1 MEREDAA
8 KDYRTKGGSTSSSG
22 LASLVSDRDG
32 VISTEAD
39 MTDTTDTDKP
49 VLMTD
54 REKPLVM
61 QQAYIQNSII
71 L

>member
-8 KDYRTKGGSTSSSG
+8 KDYRTKGGSTSSG

-39 MTDTTDTDKP
+39 MTDTTDTGKP